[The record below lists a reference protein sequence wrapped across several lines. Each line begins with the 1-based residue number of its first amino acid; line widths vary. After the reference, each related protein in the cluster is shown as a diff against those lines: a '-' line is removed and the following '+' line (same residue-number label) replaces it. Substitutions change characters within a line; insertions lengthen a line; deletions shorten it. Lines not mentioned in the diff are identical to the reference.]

1 MNDVKNIDIAFVM
14 RTKDENGNLLT
25 RKLPDGTVVPD
36 PMIFT
41 QNYGDLEGVRLRVS
55 LWDLDRES
63 LHPLLS
69 NLPGG
74 REPPAGEMDEFFALQ
89 HSRMQELA
97 KSGTLAAREK
107 DYAHRR
113 QIEDLQR
120 QVSKPS
126 ND

>member
-14 RTKDENGNLLT
+14 RTKDESGNLLT
-25 RKLPDGTVVPD
+25 RTLADGTEVPD

-55 LWDLDRES
+55 LWDLDNES

-74 REPPAGEMDEFFALQ
+74 REPPAGEMEEFFTLQ

-97 KSGTLAAREK
+97 KTGTLAMREQ
-107 DYAHRR
+107 DYNHRR
-113 QIEDLQR
+113 QLEAMQR
-120 QVSKPS
+120 QIKAPS